1 MFPGSRFWA
10 HGYGMRPLAVLLAL
24 TLLLA
29 GCEVPAP
36 APDGTAA
43 PAAPAGAT
51 TELDTL
57 TVAAEVSMAG
67 YSREKF
73 PHWIGQGGGCDTR
86 DTVLKRDGKNVKATQ
101 DCKITSGSW
110 YSVYDKKSFTDA
122 GDLDVDH
129 MVPLAAAWRSGA
141 KEWTDEKRSE
151 FANDL
156 TRPQL
161 IAVSA
166 SSNRAKGDQT
176 PAQWKPS
183 NTAYHCE
190 YAQHWITVKAF
201 WKLSVTEK
209 EKAALREML
218 GTCRTQQSA
227 SQT

>member
-1 MFPGSRFWA
+1 MFPGPRFWA
-10 HGYGMRPLAVLLAL
+10 HGYGMRPLAALLAL
-24 TLLLA
+24 LLLLT
-29 GCEVPAP
+29 GCEVPP
-36 APDGTAA
+36 PSPDGTSA
-43 PAAPAGAT
+43 PAAPAASD
-51 TELDTL
+51 LDTL
-57 TVAAEVSMAG
+57 TVAAEGSMAG

-86 DTVLKRDGKNVKATQ
+86 DTVLKRDGKDVKATK
-101 DCKITSGSW
+101 DCKITGGSW
-110 YSVYDKKSFTDA
+110 YSVYDKKTFTDP
-122 GDLDVDH
+122 GELDIDH
-129 MVPLAAAWRSGA
+129 TVPLAAAWRSGA
-141 KEWTDEKRSE
+141 KEWTDDKRSE

-190 YAQHWITVKAF
+190 YAQRWIAVKAF

-209 EKAALREML
+209 EKSVLREML
-218 GTCRTQQSA
+218 GTCRTQSA